1 MTTTLTIE
9 GMSCQNCVRHAREA
23 LLGVEGVMEASVTL
37 VPGIAEVTHEETVA
51 LESLIAAI
59 KDEGYTAQ
67 PLG

>member
-9 GMSCQNCVRHAREA
+9 GMSCHNCVHHAREA
-23 LLGVEGVMEASVTL
+23 LLGVEGVIEASVTL
-37 VPGIAEVTHEETVA
+37 EPGIAEVTHADAVT

-59 KDEGYTAQ
+59 EEEGYTAQ

>member
-37 VPGIAEVTHEETVA
+37 EPGIAEVTHDENVA
-51 LESLIAAI
+51 RESLIAAI
-59 KDEGYTAQ
+59 EEEGYTAQ
-67 PLG
+67 PLA

>member
-37 VPGIAEVTHEETVA
+37 EPGIAEVTHEETVA

-59 KDEGYTAQ
+59 EDEGYTAQ

>member
-37 VPGIAEVTHEETVA
+37 EPGIAEVTHEETVA

-59 KDEGYTAQ
+59 EEEGYTAQ
-67 PLG
+67 ALG